1 MASFSGFGTFRK
13 PTAAYQQIGLSS
25 DVTTADPHRLILLLF
40 EGADAA
46 LNTASFCMKEGN
58 IPGKGQAISKAI
70 SIINDGL
77 LASLDVDAGGE
88 LGERLYSLYEYM
100 VDRLLWANLKNDEAT
115 LQEVRNLLGTI
126 HSAWLEIRPQVMAM
140 NNVEGK
146 K

>member
-100 VDRLLWANLKNDEAT
+100 VDRL
-115 LQEVRNLLGTI
+115 
-126 HSAWLEIRPQVMAM
+126 
-140 NNVEGK
+140 
-146 K
+146 

>member
-70 SIINDGL
+70 SIINDGRACYWSDQPITDETSAPDVVITL
-77 LASLDVDAGGE
+77 EVLDEHDDGIVLAQAQLTLTPAGTGW
-88 LGERLYSLYEYM
+88 M
-100 VDRLLWANLKNDEAT
+100 LKDNA
-115 LQEVRNLLGTI
+115 
-126 HSAWLEIRPQVMAM
+126 LE
-140 NNVEGK
+140 
-146 K
+146 